1 MSQCDAMNLDMQ
13 FARPSNTKTNEE
25 KMTPPRPPRPAPEP
39 PADPHPRRRL
49 VDFSLP
55 LTWIIGMFF
64 SLSSGLLYIGW
75 MAANQNN
82 LLHQVVESQAE
93 SKARQSEL
101 STRVDL
107 LRDQYMELKQNQ
119 AIQAIRIGTVER
131 DAKK

>member
-1 MSQCDAMNLDMQ
+1 
-13 FARPSNTKTNEE
+13 
-25 KMTPPRPPRPAPEP
+25 MTPPRAPAPTTP
-39 PADPHPRRRL
+39 VVPDRRRL
-49 VDFSLP
+49 IDFSLP

-131 DAKK
+131 DGKK

>member
-1 MSQCDAMNLDMQ
+1 MSQCDAIDSGWHLVL
-13 FARPSNTKTNEE
+13 PCKTNTTKEN
-25 KMTPPRPPRPAPEP
+25 MTPPRPPRPVPIP
-39 PADPHPRRRL
+39 PIDSQRRRL
-49 VDFSLP
+49 IDFSLP

-101 STRVDL
+101 STRVDT

-131 DAKK
+131 DGKK

>member
-1 MSQCDAMNLDMQ
+1 MSQCDAMNLGWHL
-13 FARPSNTKTNEE
+13 ARPCKTNATEE
-25 KMTPPRPPRPAPEP
+25 IMTPPRLPRPAP
-39 PADPHPRRRL
+39 PADDPHPRRRL
-49 VDFSLP
+49 IDFSLP

>member
-1 MSQCDAMNLDMQ
+1 MSQSDAMILGLQ
-13 FARPSNTKTNEE
+13 FVRPSKTNTTEE
-25 KMTPPRPPRPAPEP
+25 TMTPPRPPRPAPP
-39 PADPHPRRRL
+39 QPDQQRRRWI
-49 VDFSLP
+49 DFSLP
-55 LTWIIGMFF
+55 LTWIVGMFF

-107 LRDQYMELKQNQ
+107 LRDQYMELKQSQ

>member
-1 MSQCDAMNLDMQ
+1 MSQSAAMISGMQ
-13 FARPSNTKTNEE
+13 FACSSKTNTTEE
-25 KMTPPRPPRPAPEP
+25 IMTPPRPPRPAPTP
-39 PADPHPRRRL
+39 PIDSQRRRL
-49 VDFSLP
+49 IDFSLP

-101 STRVDL
+101 NTRVDT

-131 DAKK
+131 DGKK

>member
-1 MSQCDAMNLDMQ
+1 
-13 FARPSNTKTNEE
+13 
-25 KMTPPRPPRPAPEP
+25 MTPPRPPRPAPV
-39 PADPHPRRRL
+39 PADQQRRRL
-49 VDFSLP
+49 IDFSLP

-131 DAKK
+131 DSKK

>member
-1 MSQCDAMNLDMQ
+1 MSQCDAIDSGWHLV
-13 FARPSNTKTNEE
+13 RPCKTNTTEE
-25 KMTPPRPPRPAPEP
+25 AMTPPRPPRPAPIP
-39 PADPHPRRRL
+39 PIDSQRRRL
-49 VDFSLP
+49 IDFSLP

-101 STRVDL
+101 NTRVDT

-131 DAKK
+131 DGKK